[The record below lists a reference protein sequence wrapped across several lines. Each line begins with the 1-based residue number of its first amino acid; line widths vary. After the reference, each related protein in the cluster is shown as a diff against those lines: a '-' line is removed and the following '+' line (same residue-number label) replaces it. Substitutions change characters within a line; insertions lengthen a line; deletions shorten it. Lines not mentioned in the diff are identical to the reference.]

1 MTKYEKMIKKANESL
16 EKALITT
23 DLELRIF
30 YFNASKGLKFIASNL
45 TVEEAGEIEMFGLQE
60 LKI

>member
-16 EKALITT
+16 EKAKSTT
-23 DLELRIF
+23 NLDLRIF

-45 TVEEAGEIEMFGLQE
+45 TVEEAGEIVE
-60 LKI
+60 